1 MSEAESMK
9 PEEEDTARNEGS
21 ASELSPLNFGS
32 VGKGIVAFFFDRID
46 MRMAGVIRI
55 MFGVILLVNL
65 ISFLPH
71 LETFFTS
78 RGLWP
83 LEIARNYVD
92 TDTWSLFDYF
102 PESLTSAY
110 VFFGFLILSTLCLT
124 LGLFTRTS
132 NILVF
137 IMVVSLQHR
146 VHGITDGQD
155 TVARLLCFLILFLPA
170 GRYYSLDNILFKNRE
185 DSPLFVAWPMRLM
198 QIQMAGMVFSAGMA
212 KINAGDWLA
221 GMAVYY
227 TLNISTFFHMPLPDF
242 VRYNPALSVILTYT
256 AISIEFLCPIFIWF
270 KKTRVYCVSALL
282 FFFLG
287 MFYCMKLLMFP
298 LFMIVGLM
306 SFVGVEDLQKGL
318 RWFKGLI
325 PKKPADRGEEL
336 AEQV

>member
-1 MSEAESMK
+1 MSTGEPRETAQEKSGSQEEA
-9 PEEEDTARNEGS
+9 PA
-21 ASELSPLNFGS
+21 ELAPLNFTS
-32 VGKGIVAFFFDRID
+32 VGKAVEAFFFDRID

-55 MFGVILLVNL
+55 MFGVVLLVNL
-65 ISFLPH
+65 VSFLPH

-78 RGLWP
+78 GGLWP

-110 VFFGFLILSTLCLT
+110 MFFGVLILSTLCLT

-132 NILVF
+132 NIVVF
-137 IMVVSLQHR
+137 ILLVSLQHR
-146 VHGITDGQD
+146 VYGITDGQD
-155 TVARLLCFLILFLPA
+155 TMARLLCFLILFLPA
-170 GRYYSLDNILFKNRE
+170 GRYYSLDNILFKKRE
-185 DSPLFVAWPMRLM
+185 DSPLFVAWPMRLI

-221 GMAVYY
+221 GIAVYY

-242 VRYNPALSVILTYT
+242 VRYNPVLSVVLTYT

-270 KKTRVYCVSALL
+270 KKTRVFCVSALL
-282 FFFLG
+282 LFFLG
-287 MFYCMKLLMFP
+287 MFYSMKLLMFP
-298 LFMIVGLM
+298 LFMIVGWM
-306 SFVGVEDLQKGL
+306 SFVGVEDLQTGL

-325 PKKPADRGEEL
+325 PKKPTDTDEEL